1 MSINQ
6 QEEALFQDWSNAL
19 EVTMDE
25 FVSDGL
31 LFHDGLIFDGANWVR
46 TCSGNNT
53 EIWNNSSRRLLI
65 ITRDQPSDDGN
76 VWDVRG
82 ETPYSPDGYSLKKI
96 PMLKCLIPWAY
107 ASLLYDNETQGMC
120 PKDEISKIGF
130 WMTAPIARINVSV
143 SAMQPCSAS
152 FNSLPLPREYNITN
166 MTAAKRYESV
176 WNAFLN
182 ELSHNPTA
190 TLTSFLKR
198 CNVRQ
203 GRMKRWMENNGLSV
217 KEAKKRLRDC
227 RHDGIGDPMPPL
239 SEDSGSLF
247 LPMATDKPAPRSE
260 SCDIL
265 SGVSLTFPDGTQVN
279 IKRGSA
285 QAVMSFLKLYQRE
298 DLPCL
303 D

>member
-1 MSINQ
+1 MGFCTFYVAFLAHGGS
-6 QEEALFQDWSNAL
+6 FQ
-19 EVTMDE
+19 
-25 FVSDGL
+25 
-31 LFHDGLIFDGANWVR
+31 
-46 TCSGNNT
+46 
-53 EIWNNSSRRLLI
+53 
-65 ITRDQPSDDGN
+65 
-76 VWDVRG
+76 
-82 ETPYSPDGYSLKKI
+82 
-96 PMLKCLIPWAY
+96 
-107 ASLLYDNETQGMC
+107 
-120 PKDEISKIGF
+120 
-130 WMTAPIARINVSV
+130 VSV

-166 MTAAKRYESV
+166 MIAAKRYESV

>member
-1 MSINQ
+1 M
-6 QEEALFQDWSNAL
+6 ALKVGRMVVFTAL
-19 EVTMDE
+19 ATAAGHV
-25 FVSDGL
+25 L
-31 LFHDGLIFDGANWVR
+31 ACR
-46 TCSGNNT
+46 CSQT
-53 EIWNNSSRRLLI
+53 
-65 ITRDQPSDDGN
+65 T
-76 VWDVRG
+76 
-82 ETPYSPDGYSLKKI
+82 
-96 PMLKCLIPWAY
+96 
-107 ASLLYDNETQGMC
+107 
-120 PKDEISKIGF
+120 
-130 WMTAPIARINVSV
+130 VSV

-227 RHDGIGDPMPPL
+227 QHDGIGDPMSPL

>member
-1 MSINQ
+1 MN
-6 QEEALFQDWSNAL
+6 
-19 EVTMDE
+19 
-25 FVSDGL
+25 
-31 LFHDGLIFDGANWVR
+31 R
-46 TCSGNNT
+46 RCS
-53 EIWNNSSRRLLI
+53 
-65 ITRDQPSDDGN
+65 
-76 VWDVRG
+76 
-82 ETPYSPDGYSLKKI
+82 
-96 PMLKCLIPWAY
+96 
-107 ASLLYDNETQGMC
+107 
-120 PKDEISKIGF
+120 F
-130 WMTAPIARINVSV
+130 FVSV

-182 ELSHNPTA
+182 ELPHNPTA

-227 RHDGIGDPMPPL
+227 QHDGIGDPMSPL

>member
-1 MSINQ
+1 M
-6 QEEALFQDWSNAL
+6 ECYRERRKLTWS
-19 EVTMDE
+19 
-25 FVSDGL
+25 
-31 LFHDGLIFDGANWVR
+31 
-46 TCSGNNT
+46 
-53 EIWNNSSRRLLI
+53 
-65 ITRDQPSDDGN
+65 
-76 VWDVRG
+76 
-82 ETPYSPDGYSLKKI
+82 
-96 PMLKCLIPWAY
+96 
-107 ASLLYDNETQGMC
+107 
-120 PKDEISKIGF
+120 
-130 WMTAPIARINVSV
+130 VSV

-203 GRMKRWMENNGLSV
+203 GRMKRWMENHGLSV

-227 RHDGIGDPMPPL
+227 QHDGIGDPMSPL

>member
-1 MSINQ
+1 MRKQFQGLQGIVN
-6 QEEALFQDWSNAL
+6 EEFGRYLTQDEAFIFIGKTRKMAKTEHSHPL
-19 EVTMDE
+19 GMV
-25 FVSDGL
+25 VSTHFRCGKGVKRGL
-31 LFHDGLIFDGANWVR
+31 
-46 TCSGNNT
+46 
-53 EIWNNSSRRLLI
+53 
-65 ITRDQPSDDGN
+65 
-76 VWDVRG
+76 
-82 ETPYSPDGYSLKKI
+82 K
-96 PMLKCLIPWAY
+96 
-107 ASLLYDNETQGMC
+107 
-120 PKDEISKIGF
+120 
-130 WMTAPIARINVSV
+130 NVSV

-190 TLTSFLKR
+190 TLTSSLKR

-227 RHDGIGDPMPPL
+227 QHDGIGDPMSPL

>member
-1 MSINQ
+1 MLLQRSFSPSTIFFNSAMQ
-6 QEEALFQDWSNAL
+6 LSMYMRLTTNATIQKALPAHS
-19 EVTMDE
+19 
-25 FVSDGL
+25 
-31 LFHDGLIFDGANWVR
+31 LITF
-46 TCSGNNT
+46 TT
-53 EIWNNSSRRLLI
+53 F
-65 ITRDQPSDDGN
+65 
-76 VWDVRG
+76 
-82 ETPYSPDGYSLKKI
+82 GYKIKIFPPPTLPHLKK
-96 PMLKCLIPWAY
+96 
-107 ASLLYDNETQGMC
+107 
-120 PKDEISKIGF
+120 
-130 WMTAPIARINVSV
+130 NVSV

-182 ELSHNPTA
+182 ELPHNPTT

-227 RHDGIGDPMPPL
+227 QHDGIGDPMSPL

>member
-1 MSINQ
+1 M
-6 QEEALFQDWSNAL
+6 
-19 EVTMDE
+19 
-25 FVSDGL
+25 G
-31 LFHDGLIFDGANWVR
+31 
-46 TCSGNNT
+46 
-53 EIWNNSSRRLLI
+53 SSSCAFYYQL
-65 ITRDQPSDDGN
+65 TSF
-76 VWDVRG
+76 
-82 ETPYSPDGYSLKKI
+82 S
-96 PMLKCLIPWAY
+96 CL
-107 ASLLYDNETQGMC
+107 G
-120 PKDEISKIGF
+120 
-130 WMTAPIARINVSV
+130 VSV

-152 FNSLPLPREYNITN
+152 FNSLPLPHEYNITN

-227 RHDGIGDPMPPL
+227 QHDGIGDPMPPL

>member
-1 MSINQ
+1 MEPNKLSVSSNIVHKPLSVNCLTPTKECRRSLRPTLAPYILLSLTNQ
-6 QEEALFQDWSNAL
+6 
-19 EVTMDE
+19 
-25 FVSDGL
+25 
-31 LFHDGLIFDGANWVR
+31 ANP
-46 TCSGNNT
+46 
-53 EIWNNSSRRLLI
+53 SSR
-65 ITRDQPSDDGN
+65 S
-76 VWDVRG
+76 
-82 ETPYSPDGYSLKKI
+82 I
-96 PMLKCLIPWAY
+96 P
-107 ASLLYDNETQGMC
+107 TQN
-120 PKDEISKIGF
+120 PREKQRQSEVN
-130 WMTAPIARINVSV
+130 AVSV

-198 CNVRQ
+198 CNVKQ
-203 GRMKRWMENNGLSV
+203 GRMKRWMENHGLSV

-227 RHDGIGDPMPPL
+227 QHDGIGDPMSPL

>member
-1 MSINQ
+1 M
-6 QEEALFQDWSNAL
+6 ALYWSNK
-19 EVTMDE
+19 
-25 FVSDGL
+25 
-31 LFHDGLIFDGANWVR
+31 
-46 TCSGNNT
+46 
-53 EIWNNSSRRLLI
+53 
-65 ITRDQPSDDGN
+65 PSN
-76 VWDVRG
+76 KRKV
-82 ETPYSPDGYSLKKI
+82 L
-96 PMLKCLIPWAY
+96 PW
-107 ASLLYDNETQGMC
+107 SFL
-120 PKDEISKIGF
+120 PPFS
-130 WMTAPIARINVSV
+130 VSV

-227 RHDGIGDPMPPL
+227 QHDGIGDPMSPL

>member
-1 MSINQ
+1 MYCNCKIACCKPQ
-6 QEEALFQDWSNAL
+6 
-19 EVTMDE
+19 
-25 FVSDGL
+25 
-31 LFHDGLIFDGANWVR
+31 
-46 TCSGNNT
+46 CC
-53 EIWNNSSRRLLI
+53 LLI
-65 ITRDQPSDDGN
+65 ARAFTFVNEQTALLRPFFRSKNREKRVWIPQNTHLFRVRDCICG
-76 VWDVRG
+76 
-82 ETPYSPDGYSLKKI
+82 
-96 PMLKCLIPWAY
+96 
-107 ASLLYDNETQGMC
+107 
-120 PKDEISKIGF
+120 
-130 WMTAPIARINVSV
+130 VSV

-227 RHDGIGDPMPPL
+227 QHDGIGDPMSPL

>member
-1 MSINQ
+1 MFIFICQCDSYNLF
-6 QEEALFQDWSNAL
+6 ALFFMTLPKTA
-19 EVTMDE
+19 
-25 FVSDGL
+25 SDGSKSGSNGCFYCFSDCRKACFSL
-31 LFHDGLIFDGANWVR
+31 SMASIDPTKLRIYFGL
-46 TCSGNNT
+46 
-53 EIWNNSSRRLLI
+53 SSL
-65 ITRDQPSDDGN
+65 P
-76 VWDVRG
+76 
-82 ETPYSPDGYSLKKI
+82 
-96 PMLKCLIPWAY
+96 
-107 ASLLYDNETQGMC
+107 
-120 PKDEISKIGF
+120 
-130 WMTAPIARINVSV
+130 VSV

-182 ELSHNPTA
+182 ELPHNPTT

-227 RHDGIGDPMPPL
+227 QHDGIGDPMSPL

>member
-1 MSINQ
+1 MKKKQYVILLAVVLIL
-6 QEEALFQDWSNAL
+6 ALAFCGYKYYTYYYQDV
-19 EVTMDE
+19 VTDYYGIE
-25 FVSDGL
+25 YTPPVERGVS
-31 LFHDGLIFDGANWVR
+31 LF
-46 TCSGNNT
+46 
-53 EIWNNSSRRLLI
+53 
-65 ITRDQPSDDGN
+65 GN
-76 VWDVRG
+76 V
-82 ETPYSPDGYSLKKI
+82 EYSQP
-96 PMLKCLIPWAY
+96 
-107 ASLLYDNETQGMC
+107 
-120 PKDEISKIGF
+120 
-130 WMTAPIARINVSV
+130 VSV